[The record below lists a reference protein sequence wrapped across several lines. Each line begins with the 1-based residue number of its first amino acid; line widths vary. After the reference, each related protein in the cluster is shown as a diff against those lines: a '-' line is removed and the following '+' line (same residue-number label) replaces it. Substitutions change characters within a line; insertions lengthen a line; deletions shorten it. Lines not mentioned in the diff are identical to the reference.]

1 MGNNSPG
8 TRERE
13 EAGGVIGTK
22 IDRVGPK
29 NNRETTHVL
38 LPAVSENAKKG
49 IDSTRKIRLAP
60 DSVLLKINAYLV
72 RQHFNQT
79 KGGDWEG

>member
-49 IDSTRKIRLAP
+49 IDST
-60 DSVLLKINAYLV
+60 
-72 RQHFNQT
+72 
-79 KGGDWEG
+79 